1 MAANRD
7 YFKHAETLL
16 KQVFNNWKPS
26 NNSRLPALTGRLLAH
41 LDGREQDQESLV
53 QLKDRLRSAL
63 QNIGLNPLHTDHLAR
78 EAQKYI
84 DRLNQPE
91 LPEPERERK
100 TSPGQPSYIPQYK
113 GPKPSEVSDDLP
125 NKGHLR
131 VYKELMAHGGEL
143 AQQCWQL
150 VQDHRASRHRS
161 GLHTLKNWLFKL
173 AMDDAGYSPA
183 ELTTMRASLAHFAKT
198 GPRDLTAPPTP
209 VYPPAPYI
217 DQEASGETLFRGL
230 LAQHGMI
237 KIATRYMARRYVDKD
252 GNFSEPS
259 PHSTGHDWKKFEK
272 LLGESGIDTSRVALN
287 LQSFFRNRPKK
298 AAELAYANG
307 KQQRR

>member
-16 KQVFNNWKPS
+16 NQVFSNWKPS

-84 DRLNQPE
+84 ERLNQPE
-91 LPEPERERK
+91 LPEPEREKK

-113 GPKPSEVSDDLP
+113 GRKPSEVNDDLP
-125 NKGHLR
+125 QR
-131 VYKELMAHGGEL
+131 TPQETYDELMAHGGEL
-143 AQQCWQL
+143 AQQCWL
-150 VQDHRASRHRS
+150 MVERLRTPHHPGGPHSLES
-161 GLHTLKNWLFKL
+161 WLFKV
-173 AMDDAGYSPA
+173 AMYDAGYSET
-183 ELTTMRASLAHFAKT
+183 ELSTLRSSLAYFAKN

-209 VYPPAPYI
+209 VYPPAPDI
-217 DQEASGETLFRGL
+217 GQEMSGETLFHGL
-230 LAQHGMI
+230 LKQPGMI
-237 KIATRYMARRYVDKD
+237 KIATRYMARNYVGED
-252 GNFSEPS
+252 GDYLQPS
-259 PHSTGHDWKKFEK
+259 TRAVGREWKKFEK

-287 LQSFFRNRPKK
+287 LQSFFRNKPKK
-298 AAELAYANG
+298 AAELAYANS
-307 KQQRR
+307 KQQGR